1 MATQTTV
8 SVTDDLDGSPN
19 AKAVSF
25 SLDGSSWTIDLSAR
39 NRSALEKALKPYIAK
54 ATKQGRRARRPAV
67 KRGSSRGDLADVRAW
82 AKSNGRTVSDRGRI
96 SAEVQRAFDAAH

>member
-25 SLDGSSWTIDLSAR
+25 SLDGSSWTIDLSAT
-39 NRSALEKALKPYIAK
+39 NRTALEKALKPYIAK
-54 ATKQGRRARRPAV
+54 ATEQGRRARRAAV
-67 KRGSSRGDLADVRAW
+67 TRGSSRGDLADVRAW
-82 AKSNGRTVSDRGRI
+82 AKSNGHTVSDRGRI